1 MTRNHLF
8 FQERNL
14 NHADGGPEASRVT
27 AAARRKL
34 GTLGSSVD
42 TLRAS
47 LESAAYAHLTENERN
62 RRRDLVAALRNR
74 REQMLQALKRSPPQP
89 RGAARTDLLSTST
102 STTTTTG
109 TTNYNYNNNNNRGS
123 SKETD
128 LTAEL
133 DNTGLVSMQRQVM
146 QQQDD
151 NLGLLERSVQGTK
164 HIALQI
170 NEEAT
175 LQNRLLEEFDEEV
188 DVTQSRLRAVHRK
201 AQWILNRSSGFKMP
215 LVICMLSVF
224 LMMVVLVLFKIAV
237 KL

>member
-1 MTRNHLF
+1 M
-8 FQERNL
+8 

-27 AAARRKL
+27 ATARRKL

-42 TLRAS
+42 ILRTS

-62 RRRDLVAALRNR
+62 RRRDIVAALRNR

-89 RGAARTDLLSTST
+89 RGAARTDLLST
-102 STTTTTG
+102 TTTNTTG
-109 TTNYNYNNNNNRGS
+109 TSNYNYNNNHRGS

-128 LTAEL
+128 MTAEL

-151 NLGLLERSVQGTK
+151 NLGLLESSVQGAK

-170 NEEAT
+170 NEETT

-188 DVTQSRLRAVHRK
+188 DVTQSRLKAVHRK

-215 LVICMLSVF
+215 LVICLFSLF
-224 LMMVVLVLFKIAV
+224 LMVVLVLFFKIAV

>member
-1 MTRNHLF
+1 M
-8 FQERNL
+8 
-14 NHADGGPEASRVT
+14 
-27 AAARRKL
+27 
-34 GTLGSSVD
+34 
-42 TLRAS
+42 
-47 LESAAYAHLTENERN
+47 ESAAYAHLTENERN

-89 RGAARTDLLSTST
+89 PGAARTDLLSTST
-102 STTTTTG
+102 TTTTTG
-109 TTNYNYNNNNNRGS
+109 TSNYNYNNNNRGS

-128 LTAEL
+128 VTAEL

-151 NLGLLERSVQGTK
+151 NLDLLERSVQGTK

-175 LQNRLLEEFDEEV
+175 LQNRLLEDFDEEV

-201 AQWILNRSSGFKMP
+201 AQWILNSSSGFKMP